1 MRKNTQNETNLDFLL
16 GKAVSRIYVD
26 FALGIQ
32 FFEKH
37 LNSTIRIEQTLTFYD
52 SGKAF
57 RLLPEVADSPAPVLK
72 IFNTTVSVAAVKSDG
87 ALFLEFSQD
96 RSITVPPHEK
106 YEAWSLN
113 VNDGRKLICM
123 PGGKIASW
131 AAIKKQ

>member
-1 MRKNTQNETNLDFLL
+1 MRKDTQKERELDFLL
-16 GKAVSRIYVD
+16 GKTVSRIYVD
-26 FALGIQ
+26 FALGVQ

-37 LNSTIRIEQTLTFYD
+37 LMATITIEQTLTFRD
-52 SGKAF
+52 SGEAF
-57 RLLPEVADSPAPVLK
+57 TLLPEVADSLAPVLK
-72 IFNTTVSVAAVKSDG
+72 IFNTTVSVAVVKSDG
-87 ALFLEFSQD
+87 TLFLEFSRD

-131 AAIKKQ
+131 AAIKK